1 MKLLDPDHWYFW
13 ADDGGYIEWRLRS
26 GTIDATIHM
35 DVPASAEGPILVDCI
50 TYKAELWTTDPW
62 STIGTIVYDSLEK
75 AMRGC
80 EEKIREYLE
89 HTERAK
95 SEPEVKN
102 NELEVKNNELEAK
115 ITKLYQAGLLAE
127 AKINKLEAELA
138 DRPVVFAIQHID
150 TKILAERGYKSVSVR
165 GTTSAE
171 SSASV
176 DLYRSVEE
184 AVNAI
189 LQEFF
194 DPEHWRVAAYTGRPV

>member
-13 ADDGGYIEWRLRS
+13 ADNGGYIEWRLKS
-26 GTIDATIHM
+26 GTIVATIHM
-35 DVPASAEGPILVDCI
+35 DVPVSAEDFILVDCI

-62 STIGTIVYDSLEK
+62 SKIGTIVYDSLEK
-75 AMRGC
+75 AMWGC

-102 NELEVKNNELEAK
+102 NELEAK

-127 AKINKLEAELA
+127 AKVNKLEAELA

-184 AVNAI
+184 AANAI
-189 LQEFF
+189 LREFF